1 MPGYW
6 NRPATGQSERKE
18 PSYRQPETIAE
29 RQQSGGGDSQQD
41 IINRNNAARIAKIE
55 QDKQAQ
61 SIADRIKEEKTDYW
75 VPPTDPYKSPTG
87 GVDYSDKMARAQ
99 KAQTLGKALTASGI
113 TKAQFERM
121 QAKGTLPPEV
131 AAQLGLAEQ
140 KGGLWYEKGT
150 DKRYIPKEHGFS
162 EEDYLGLGEQQFAYD
177 EGVYGGVAGIEA
189 EVNRQKGELNK
200 INDDIIQEEVNKKA
214 QEIFKQ
220 NPTIRD
226 EELQTLL
233 DQHIS
238 LFKSSGQLKSE
249 MLKNASGNV
258 NLQSLSTLF
267 GGVDTALMN
276 TFGMDPSKGYGSE
289 KAWGATFEGKEGQ
302 DIYKS
307 AGDVGYD
314 PTGVYTW
321 NQIQDTPEL
330 YNKYLNR
337 GSLWDDPLSGILA
350 PPKQTYVS
358 SGDGGWTDYGWGQG
372 GGGGGGGYGYEEDQP
387 GYKPEQ
393 MAGFYTPQANLQ
405 QAMINVHQTPTV
417 FKKRGGIVSLLRLN

>member
-1 MPGYW
+1 MAHYPG
-6 NRPATGQSERKE
+6 NHTDSDLLNVPRRLKTRPGAPETHLAYITDSEADILQKNKPGTPHGGPHGIPNYDSWEYQTAREEQQAYARETGQS
-18 PSYRQPETIAE
+18 RQE
-29 RQQSGGGDSQQD
+29 
-41 IINRNNAARIAKIE
+41 AARSLGTQDHGGPSNVQEQQQEREFDRKTQIQQNIKNEQEKKARAK
-55 QDKQAQ
+55 QDTINSQK
-61 SIADRIKEEKTDYW
+61 I
-75 VPPTDPYKSPTG
+75 
-87 GVDYSDKMARAQ
+87 ARAQ
-99 KAQTLGKALTASGI
+99 KSQKLGKALTASGI
-113 TKAQFERM
+113 NLSQFKRM

-358 SGDGGWTDYGWGQG
+358 S
-372 GGGGGGGYGYEEDQP
+372 
-387 GYKPEQ
+387 
-393 MAGFYTPQANLQ
+393 
-405 QAMINVHQTPTV
+405 
-417 FKKRGGIVSLLRLN
+417 